1 MLKSSRAADYT
12 HIKILY
18 YLCVNAKAVCR
29 WLCLKIT
36 STVPVAQTAS
46 NLWIDFNSCNNRRT
60 SIREC
65 RLAWIC
71 RFVEAI
77 FCFVRDRA
85 LTQYQFD
92 RHRFS
97 PANET
102 HNITRHSNT
111 HNRKD
116 VSRLPS
122 LTVQWRCIAW
132 CSMLNKCS
140 YPPTSCPYT
149 SEVVA

>member
-1 MLKSSRAADYT
+1 MSINIFFRSIVSYVRYEYCLLRLVNAERLRERRKFVRAKRFLLQRLLSYLFMHPLAGRSTKMERCLKAAEQPIT
-12 HIKILY
+12 HKKILY
-18 YLCVNAKAVCR
+18 YVCVNAKAVCR

-36 STVPVAQTAS
+36 STVPAAQTSS

-85 LTQYQFD
+85 LT
-92 RHRFS
+92 
-97 PANET
+97 
-102 HNITRHSNT
+102 
-111 HNRKD
+111 
-116 VSRLPS
+116 
-122 LTVQWRCIAW
+122 
-132 CSMLNKCS
+132 
-140 YPPTSCPYT
+140 
-149 SEVVA
+149 